1 VGQIGFVADI
11 FLAVAEK
18 LGEVSE
24 SFGATSGDAS
34 GADEFEEFSDD
45 VVDIGGGAELAGD
58 GRELLSDI
66 VEGEKLMLLASVE
79 NAEGGMGLV
88 TQHAALATVGEGEL
102 TEVLLAGGDSRTGLL
117 DGFHLEAP
125 EKMRW

>member
-11 FLAVAEK
+11 FLAVEEK

-24 SFGATSGDAS
+24 SFGAPSGDAS

-45 VVDIGGGAELAGD
+45 VIDVGGSAELAGD

-66 VEGEKLMLLASVE
+66 VEGEKLLLLASVE

-88 TQHAALATVGEGEL
+88 AQHAALATVGEGEL
-102 TEVLLAGGDSRTGLL
+102 TEVLLVGGDSRTRLL

-125 EKMRW
+125 EKMK